1 MERDR
6 DLDIDQ
12 DDPWAEARRRHANER
27 RVVIG
32 CDIGK
37 KLDATCLCI
46 TEQVGDRFTCR
57 DISRLPLKL
66 DYGEQARR
74 IAAAYH
80 RTVALVA
87 TANEKDSYAAG
98 GYMRSPSMDPDP
110 AIRAQASIWVL
121 IDAGGVG
128 EPVVDGIRAAAGI
141 PEGFLAG
148 VQITGGTTHSFR
160 LGATNST
167 VSKQFLVSQLKRLTG
182 FVPPLLQLPQ
192 SKEAEEL
199 AEELADFEMNITDTA
214 HPQWGAR
221 QGQHDDMIIALALS
235 TLPGAMP
242 MHHAGST
249 KYA

>member
-6 DLDIDQ
+6 IDQ
-12 DDPWAEARRRHANER
+12 DDAFAAAMKRHANER

-32 CDIGK
+32 VDIGK
-37 KLDATCLCI
+37 KLDPSCI
-46 TEQVGDRFTCR
+46 CVTEQVGDSFVCR
-57 DISRLPLKL
+57 DLSRLPLKL

-110 AIRAQASIWVL
+110 SIRAQASIWVL

-141 PEGFLAG
+141 PDDHVAG
-148 VQITGGTTHSFR
+148 VGITGGTSHSFR
-160 LGATNST
+160 LGAKNST

-192 SKEAEEL
+192 SKEAKAL

-242 MHHAGST
+242 MHYAGST
-249 KYA
+249 RYA